1 MESNI
6 SSNQKKQE
14 IDISPITDTSF
25 INAETEIKPHN
36 RFQAKYKLFAVGN
49 SDLLANLIVKQ
60 FEDADLSTE
69 IIPRA
74 IGANEKE
81 TLISIVYRGNS
92 HVLAEIQPYIHN
104 FVKVEIDIRP
114 HNRMLAIYEVQQPPI
129 VTDLFHPTQDAFTR
143 EKADFQSINYGEYT
157 SMVVGRSDDD
167 IWRSFVQF
175 DLQSIH
181 PSYILTD
188 AKLRLYFNGSI
199 PNGIQLELYN
209 ANKPWA
215 ENDITHLNRPTPIK
229 LITDQYIVNA
239 TAGYIEF
246 NVYSIV
252 EDWTSLKLANNGF
265 IVRLSNETSNGQIIF
280 KTRESSLPP
289 ELLINYYDSRIFSFG
304 KSQHLTEIF
313 IFKRQNSDKNAEITV
328 DSVFDFWNQD
338 TEIYV
343 HRKEV
348 PLDADILT
356 EITVNKPYVNVEI
369 IVAIPLESNAPAEIS
384 VRNPLVD
391 ITNAEITINKPG
403 LPAEIT
409 VRKSE
414 SNTLLT
420 EICVSKPDISVEI
433 IIPHYDDSILLAV
446 IEAND
451 IYINEINTVIIV
463 SKDIIKAEITSRI
476 ADQENLYTVIT
487 VSKSKIQS
495 EIYVKYSNDIVVDI
509 EAHVKSDIAAEI
521 MASIPLIPTEITV
534 RRYDNDDRQIEI
546 FSAYTSIIAT
556 EIMVHRVDDLE
567 TVIDIKA
574 TSSIATELIISKPAI
589 WSEITIPTWDESRI
603 LTTIEPR
610 IFMVNNIQAIIVVN
624 GGVSGYAFIM

>member
-14 IDISPITDTSF
+14 IAISPITDTSF

-36 RFQAKYKLFAVGN
+36 RFQAKYKLFAVDY

-92 HVLAEIQPYIHN
+92 HILAEIQPYIHN
-104 FVKVEIDIRP
+104 FVKAEIDIRP
-114 HNRMLAIYEVQQPPI
+114 HNRMVAIYEVQQPPI

-265 IVRLSNETSNGQIIF
+265 IVRLSNETSNGQVIF

-289 ELLINYYDSRIFSFG
+289 ELLIDYYDSRIFSIG

-313 IFKRQNSDKNAEITV
+313 IFKRQNSDKNTKITIY
-328 DSVFDFWNQD
+328 SVFDFWKQD

-356 EITVNKPYVNVEI
+356 DITVNKAYVNVEI
-369 IVAIPLESNAPAEIS
+369 IVAIPLESNTFAEIS

-391 ITNAEITINKPG
+391 KTNAEITINKPG
-403 LPAEIT
+403 IPAEIS
-409 VRKSE
+409 VRKGD
-414 SNTLLT
+414 NNIILT
-420 EICVSKPDISVEI
+420 DICVSKPDIPVEI
-433 IIPHYDDSILLAV
+433 IIPYYDDSILLAV

-451 IYINEINTVIIV
+451 TYLNEINTVIIV

-495 EIYVKYSNDIVVDI
+495 EIFVKYSNDIDVEI
-509 EAHVKSDIAAEI
+509 EAYVKNDIASEI
-521 MASIPLIPTEITV
+521 MASIPLIPAEITV
-534 RRYDNDDRQIEI
+534 QRYDNDDKLIEI

-556 EIMVHRVDDLE
+556 EIMVHRADDLE
-567 TVIDIKA
+567 TAIDIKA
-574 TSSIATELIISKPAI
+574 TSNMDAKLIISKPAI

>member
-14 IDISPITDTSF
+14 IAISPIADTSF

-36 RFQAKYKLFAVGN
+36 RFQAKYKLFAVGY
-49 SDLLANLIVKQ
+49 SDLLVNLIVKQ
-60 FEDADLSTE
+60 FDNADLSTE

-92 HVLAEIQPYIHN
+92 HILAEIQPYIHN
-104 FVKVEIDIRP
+104 FVEVEIDIRP

-129 VTDLFHPTQDAFTR
+129 VTDLFNPTQDAFTR

-157 SMVVGRSDDD
+157 SMVVGQSDDD

-188 AKLRLYFNGSI
+188 AKLRLYFSGSI

-229 LITDQYIVNA
+229 LITDQYTVNA

-246 NVYSIV
+246 NVYPIV
-252 EDWTSLKLANNGF
+252 KDWTSLKLVNNGF
-265 IVRLSNETSNGQIIF
+265 IVRLSNETSNGQVIF

-289 ELLINYYDSRIFSFG
+289 ELLIDYYDSRIFSIG

-313 IFKRQNSDKNAEITV
+313 IFKRQNSDKNTEITV
-328 DSVFDFWNQD
+328 DSVFDFWKQD

-348 PLDADILT
+348 PLDADILAD
-356 EITVNKPYVNVEI
+356 ITVNKPYVNVEI

-391 ITNAEITINKPG
+391 KTNAEITINKPTV
-403 LPAEIT
+403 PAEIT

-420 EICVSKPDISVEI
+420 EICVSKLAIPVEI
-433 IIPHYDDSILLAV
+433 IIPYYDDSILLAV

-487 VSKSKIQS
+487 VSKNKIQS
-495 EIYVKYSNDIVVDI
+495 EIFVKYSNDIYVDI
-509 EAHVKSDIAAEI
+509 EAHVKSDIATEI
-521 MASIPLIPTEITV
+521 KTSIPLIPAVITV
-534 RRYDNDDRQIEI
+534 QRYDNDDKQIEI
-546 FSAYTSIIAT
+546 FSAYTSIIAA
-556 EIMVHRVDDLE
+556 EILVHRVDDLE

-574 TSSIATELIISKPAI
+574 TNSMVTELMISKPAI

-603 LTTIEPR
+603 FTTIEPR

>member
-14 IDISPITDTSF
+14 IAISPIADTSF
-25 INAETEIKPHN
+25 IYAETEIKPQN
-36 RFQAKYKLFAVGN
+36 RFQAKYKLFAVGY
-49 SDLLANLIVKQ
+49 SDLLVNVIVKQ

-74 IGANEKE
+74 I
-81 TLISIVYRGNS
+81 VYRGNS
-92 HVLAEIQPYIHN
+92 HILAEIQPYIHN
-104 FVKVEIDIRP
+104 FVEAEIDIRP
-114 HNRMLAIYEVQQPPI
+114 HNRMVAIYEVQQPTI
-129 VTDLFHPTQDAFTR
+129 VTDLFNPTQDAFTR

-188 AKLRLYFNGSI
+188 AKLRLYFSGSI

-209 ANKPWA
+209 ANKTWA

-265 IVRLSNETSNGQIIF
+265 IVRLSNETSNGQVIF

-289 ELLINYYDSRIFSFG
+289 ELLIDYYDSRIFSIG

-313 IFKRQNSDKNAEITV
+313 IFKRQNSDKNTEITV
-328 DSVFDFWNQD
+328 DSVFDFWKQD

-356 EITVNKPYVNVEI
+356 EITVNKPYINVEI
-369 IVAIPLESNAPAEIS
+369 IVAIPLESNTPAEIS

-391 ITNAEITINKPG
+391 ITNAEITINKPSV
-403 LPAEIT
+403 PAEIT
-409 VRKSE
+409 ARKSE

-420 EICVSKPDISVEI
+420 EICVSKPDIPVEI
-433 IIPHYDDSILLAV
+433 IIPYYDDSILLAV

-495 EIYVKYSNDIVVDI
+495 EIFVKYSNDIDVEI
-509 EAHVKSDIAAEI
+509 EAHVKNDIASEI
-521 MASIPLIPTEITV
+521 MASIPLIPAEITV
-534 RRYDNDDRQIEI
+534 QRYDNDDKQIEI

-556 EIMVHRVDDLE
+556 EIMVHRADDLD
-567 TVIDIKA
+567 TAIDIKA
-574 TSSIATELIISKPAI
+574 TSNMDAKLIISKPAI

-603 LTTIEPR
+603 FTTIEPR

>member
-14 IDISPITDTSF
+14 IAISPIADTSF
-25 INAETEIKPHN
+25 IYAETEIKPQN
-36 RFQAKYKLFAVGN
+36 RFQAKYKLFAVGY
-49 SDLLANLIVKQ
+49 SDLLVNLIVKQ

-74 IGANEKE
+74 IGTNEKE
-81 TLISIVYRGNS
+81 TLITIVYRGNS

-104 FVKVEIDIRP
+104 FVEAEIDIRP
-114 HNRMLAIYEVQQPPI
+114 HNRMVAIYEVQQPPI
-129 VTDLFHPTQDAFTR
+129 VTDSFNPTQDAFTR
-143 EKADFQSINYGEYT
+143 EKVDYQSINYGEYT

-188 AKLRLYFNGSI
+188 AKLRLYFSGSI
-199 PNGIQLELYN
+199 QDGIQLELYN

-215 ENDITHLNRPTPIK
+215 ETDITHLNRPTPIK
-229 LITDQYIVNA
+229 LITDQYTVNA
-239 TAGYIEF
+239 IAGYVEF
-246 NVYSIV
+246 NVYTIV
-252 EDWTSLKLANNGF
+252 KDWTSLKLANNGF
-265 IVRLSNETSNGQIIF
+265 IVRLSNETSNGQVIF
-280 KTRESSLPP
+280 KTRESSQPP
-289 ELLINYYDSRIFSFG
+289 ELLIHYYDSRIFSMG

-313 IFKRQNSDKNAEITV
+313 IYKRQNSDKNTEITV
-328 DSVFDFWNQD
+328 ASVFDFWDQG

-356 EITVNKPYVNVEI
+356 DITVNKPFVNVEI
-369 IVAIPLESNAPAEIS
+369 IVAIPLESNTTAEIS
-384 VRNPLVD
+384 VRNPRID
-391 ITNAEITINKPG
+391 KTNAEITINKPG
-403 LPAEIT
+403 IPAEIS
-409 VRKSE
+409 VRKGD
-414 SNTLLT
+414 NNIILT
-420 EICVSKPDISVEI
+420 EICVSKPDIPVEI
-433 IIPHYDDSILLAV
+433 IIPYYEDSILLAV

-451 IYINEINTVIIV
+451 IYITEINTVIIV
-463 SKDIIKAEITSRI
+463 SNDIIKAEITPRI
-476 ADQENLYTVIT
+476 ADQENLYTAIT
-487 VSKSKIQS
+487 VSKNKIHS
-495 EIYVKYSNDIVVDI
+495 EIFVKYSNDLYVEI

-521 MASIPLIPTEITV
+521 MVSIPLIPAEITV
-534 RRYDNDDRQIEI
+534 QRYDNDDKQIEI

-556 EIMVHRVDDLE
+556 EIMVHRVDDLD
-567 TVIDIKA
+567 TAIDIKA
-574 TSSIATELIISKPAI
+574 TSSTATELMISKPAI

-603 LTTIEPR
+603 FTTIQPR
-610 IFMVNNIQAIIVVN
+610 IFMVNNIPAIIVVN